1 MTDIFLYDNATG
13 SLKLNTH
20 EILLVKEFEVLWD
33 IDRNKCS
40 EDPTGKKRLRVWR
53 EFKYIWLFVD
63 WKSPYQQYLEM
74 EKHKAAMEDSGLSD
88 KEWNDPLFRAA
99 VRKYIEI
106 KDSSRILSLIKTAFR
121 TLEKMRVSLDNI
133 NLEERDP
140 VNNKPIWKA
149 KDILDSIGSIGT
161 MADKLK
167 ELELNYKKDLL
178 SNQKKA
184 RGDHEEGFDDV

>member
-1 MTDIFLYDNATG
+1 MTEIFLYDNSTG
-13 SLKLNTH
+13 ALKLNTY
-20 EILLVKEFEVLWD
+20 EILLVKEFEALWD
-33 IDRNKCS
+33 LDRNKC
-40 EDPTGKKRLRVWR
+40 ENDPVGEKRLRAWR
-53 EFKYIWLFVD
+53 EFKYIWLFAD

-74 EKHKAAMEDSGLSD
+74 EKHKAAMSDSLLSD
-88 KEWNDPLFRAA
+88 EEWNDCLFRAA
-99 VRKYIEI
+99 VKKYIEI

-133 NLEERDP
+133 DLEERDP

-161 MADKLK
+161 MSDKLK

-178 SNQKKA
+178 SSQKKA
-184 RGDHEEGFDDV
+184 RGDHEEGFMDQ

>member
-13 SLKLNTH
+13 SLRLNVY
-20 EILLVKEFEVLWD
+20 EILLVKEFEALWD
-33 IDRNKCS
+33 VDRNKCS
-40 EDPTGKKRLRVWR
+40 EDPTGVKRLRAWR

-74 EKHKAAMEDSGLSD
+74 EKHKAAMEDSKLTEE
-88 KEWNDPLFRAA
+88 EWNDPTFRAA

-106 KDSSRILSLIKTAFR
+106 KDSSRVLSLIKTAFR
-121 TLEKMRVSLDNI
+121 TLEKLRISLDNI
-133 NLEERDP
+133 DLEERDP
-140 VNNKPIWKA
+140 ISNKPIWKA

-178 SNQKKA
+178 STQKKA
-184 RGDHEEGFDDV
+184 RGDYEEGFMDE